1 MKNNF
6 YNLLFTNLFIALIAL
21 LSFNGCSDK
30 GAPSLYQGVPTT
42 PIGATPSIS
51 SINPP
56 NSSLAGVSQV
66 TITGQN
72 FSTNPMEDLVY
83 FNISQAVVISAT
95 TTQLVVTAP
104 NVVADSITVMVAVV
118 HSELFSNKLY
128 YNLTPAAKD
137 FYPDS
142 KSNYILPYTIV
153 SDNIGNI
160 YSSLTVNNIGNGI
173 KKITSDSLITNY
185 ASKGTETFWTSMRF
199 GPNGVLFAARNL
211 YAVFQIPAGGGA
223 PTTFVVLPS
232 SLKISQLEFD
242 ANNNLWAGGNNAAIY
257 RIKQDKS
264 ITSFPY
270 TANITAMRV
279 YDDGGTSYLYVAAQ
293 QDSNLTVQRFPIDAN
308 GDLGSPQ
315 LYYDFSGN
323 YGAGNSITSLEFS
336 ADGDMYLGTN
346 LPQAIVVVHKDKSS
360 SFLYPGVLA
369 ASGAI
374 SMVWGSGNFLY
385 YIRSQVVDP
394 NTNSVIIPQTIVKL
408 NIQKPGAPYYGR

>member
-30 GAPSLYQGVPTT
+30 GAPSLYQGIPTT

-56 NSSLAGVSQV
+56 NTSVAGVTQL
-66 TITGQN
+66 TITGKN
-72 FSTNPMEDLVY
+72 FSTNPLEDLVY
-83 FNISQAVVISAT
+83 FNITQAVVVSAT
-95 TTQLVVTAP
+95 PTQLVVNAP
-104 NVVADSITVMVAVV
+104 NVVSDSITVMVAVV

-137 FYPDS
+137 FYPNS
-142 KSNYILPYTIV
+142 KFTIPYSVV

-160 YSSLTVNNIGNGI
+160 YSSTTLNGVGNGI
-173 KKITSDSLITNY
+173 TKITPDSVVAPY
-185 ASKGTETFWTSMRF
+185 ASRGTETFWTSMRF
-199 GPNGVLFAARNL
+199 GPNGVLYAARNL

-242 ANNNLWAGGNNAAIY
+242 ANNNLWAGGNNTAIY

-264 ITSFPY
+264 LKSYPF

-279 YDDGGTSYLYVAAQ
+279 YNDGGTSYLYVAAQ
-293 QDSNLTVQRFPIDAN
+293 QDSNVTVQRFPIDAN
-308 GDLGSPQ
+308 GDLGTPQ
-315 LYYDFSGN
+315 LYFDFSGN
-323 YGAGNSITSLEFS
+323 YGVGNSITSLEFS
-336 ADGDMYLGTN
+336 SDGDMYLGTN
-346 LPQAIVVVHKDKSS
+346 LPEAIVLVHKDKSS

-369 ASGAI
+369 ETGAL

-385 YIRSQVVDP
+385 YIRSQVLDP
-394 NTNSVIIPQTIVKL
+394 NTSSVIIPQTIVKL

>member
-21 LSFNGCSDK
+21 LSFNGCTDK

-56 NSSLAGVSQV
+56 NTSVAGVTQL
-66 TITGQN
+66 TITGKN
-72 FSTNPMEDLVY
+72 FSTNPLEDLVY
-83 FNISQAVVISAT
+83 FNITQAVVVSAT
-95 TTQLVVTAP
+95 PTQLVVNAP
-104 NVVADSITVMVAVV
+104 NVVSDSITVMVAVV

-137 FYPDS
+137 FYPNS
-142 KSNYILPYTIV
+142 KFTIPYSVV

-160 YSSLTVNNIGNGI
+160 YSSTTLNGAGNGI
-173 KKITSDSLITNY
+173 TKITPDSVVTTY
-185 ASKGTETFWTSMRF
+185 ASRGTETFWTSMRF

-242 ANNNLWAGGNNAAIY
+242 ANNNLWAGGNNSAIY

-264 ITSFPY
+264 LKSYPF

-279 YDDGGTSYLYVAAQ
+279 YNDGGTSYLYVAAQ
-293 QDSNLTVQRFPIDAN
+293 QDSNVTVQRFPIDAN
-308 GDLGSPQ
+308 GDLGTPQ
-315 LYYDFSGN
+315 LYFDFSGN
-323 YGAGNSITSLEFS
+323 YGVGNSITSLEFS

-346 LPQAIVVVHKDKSS
+346 LPEAIVLVHKDKSS

-369 ASGAI
+369 ETGAL

-385 YIRSQVVDP
+385 YIRSQVLDP
-394 NTNSVIIPQTIVKL
+394 NTGSVIIPQTIVKL

>member
-30 GAPSLYQGVPTT
+30 GAPSLYQGIPTT

-56 NSSLAGVSQV
+56 NTSVAGVTQL
-66 TITGQN
+66 TITGKN
-72 FSTNPMEDLVY
+72 FSTNPLEDLVY
-83 FNISQAVVISAT
+83 FNITQAVVVSAT
-95 TTQLVVTAP
+95 PTQLVVNAP
-104 NVVADSITVMVAVV
+104 NVVSDSITVMVAVV

-137 FYPDS
+137 FYPNS
-142 KSNYILPYTIV
+142 KFTIPYSVV

-160 YSSLTVNNIGNGI
+160 YSSTTLNGVGNGI
-173 KKITSDSLITNY
+173 TKITPDSVVAPY
-185 ASKGTETFWTSMRF
+185 ASRGTETFWTSMRF
-199 GPNGVLFAARNL
+199 GPNGVLYAARNL

-242 ANNNLWAGGNNAAIY
+242 ANNNLWAGGNNTAIY

-264 ITSFPY
+264 LKSYPF

-279 YDDGGTSYLYVAAQ
+279 YNDGGTSYLYVAAQ
-293 QDSNLTVQRFPIDAN
+293 QDSNVTVQRFPIDAN
-308 GDLGSPQ
+308 GDLGTPQ
-315 LYYDFSGN
+315 LYFDFSGN
-323 YGAGNSITSLEFS
+323 YGVGNSITSLEFS
-336 ADGDMYLGTN
+336 SDGDMYLGTN
-346 LPQAIVVVHKDKSS
+346 LPEAIVLVHKDKSS

-369 ASGAI
+369 ETGAL

-385 YIRSQVVDP
+385 YIRSQVLDP
-394 NTNSVIIPQTIVKL
+394 NTGSVIIPQTIVKL

>member
-6 YNLLFTNLFIALIAL
+6 YNLLFTSLFIALIAL

-42 PIGATPSIS
+42 PIGATPVIS

-66 TITGQN
+66 TITGTN

-83 FNISQAVVISAT
+83 FNISQAVVVSAT

-104 NVVADSITVMVAVV
+104 NVVADSITVRVAVV

-128 YNLTPAAKD
+128 YSLTPAAKD

-142 KSNYILPYTIV
+142 KSTYILPYTIT
-153 SDNIGNI
+153 SDNVGNI

-173 KKITSDSLITNY
+173 KKITPDSLITNY
-185 ASKGTETFWTSMRF
+185 ASKGTETFWTSMKF

-211 YAVFQIPAGGGA
+211 YAIFQIPAGGGS

-242 ANNNLWAGGNNAAIY
+242 ANNNLWAGGNNSAIY

-264 ITSFPY
+264 IASFPY

-279 YDDGGTSYLYVAAQ
+279 YNDGGTNYLYVAAQ

-308 GDLGSPQ
+308 GDLGTPQ

-323 YGAGNSITSLEFS
+323 YGSGNSITSLEFS

-346 LPQAIVVVHKDKSS
+346 LPQAIVLVHKDKSS

-394 NTNSVIIPQTIVKL
+394 TTNSVLIPQTIVKL